1 MRKIDFTDD
10 EIRDIVNDYQNG
22 MGVYDICDKYHLG
35 KIRLKDIL
43 SNNDVIL
50 RKRGKRPMHKSDFK
64 LADWRCKKYIN
75 NDDYHYIVIDKNNDG
90 FISNDIYN
98 NAGVL
103 TKYIE
108 KQYNVIVPSLYE
120 RRKYYMK
127 HGDYWWEKWLTY
139 KRVKNDDTIRC
150 PYCEWETIDMKNRS
164 GMFETHLRTAHGID
178 KYNFIENFPEYRE
191 YFSQIKDPVSLRQ
204 FENDTDKFVT
214 CKICGKKL
222 SRIGTRHLSTHGI
235 TKEQYIALYGISDMI
250 SKEFYNKSIKCVRF
264 LLLCN

>member
-108 KQYNVIVPSLYE
+108 KQYN
-120 RRKYYMK
+120 
-127 HGDYWWEKWLTY
+127 
-139 KRVKNDDTIRC
+139 
-150 PYCEWETIDMKNRS
+150 
-164 GMFETHLRTAHGID
+164 
-178 KYNFIENFPEYRE
+178 
-191 YFSQIKDPVSLRQ
+191 
-204 FENDTDKFVT
+204 
-214 CKICGKKL
+214 
-222 SRIGTRHLSTHGI
+222 
-235 TKEQYIALYGISDMI
+235 
-250 SKEFYNKSIKCVRF
+250 
-264 LLLCN
+264 